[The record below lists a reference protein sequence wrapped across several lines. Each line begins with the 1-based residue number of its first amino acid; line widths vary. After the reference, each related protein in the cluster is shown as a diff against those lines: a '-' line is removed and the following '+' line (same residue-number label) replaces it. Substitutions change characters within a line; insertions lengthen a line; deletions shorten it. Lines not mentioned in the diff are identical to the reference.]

1 MALSLLQCLEM
12 SIYAAAFIC
21 GIVSAALVTVT
32 QGEFG
37 SGCILYGVAKYN
49 STAKSLVVEQFGSVT
64 LCGFVSAVSVG
75 VAIYCFCTVFYFIY
89 SSFIEETDRGSRWLT
104 ACLVTAG
111 IFLFL
116 LLVAGCLLRVGLS
129 SFCQSLL
136 SETRVGIKSCADSE
150 KMNWTSSYNG
160 SRFYQNFTSA
170 ETSTWVNF
178 FFWLVVLTVLVVQW
192 RRLDG
197 FRPMNGADPEWSTAV
212 AGITSETKPLIPSG
226 TRP

>member
-1 MALSLLQCLEM
+1 M
-12 SIYAAAFIC
+12 SVLRF
-21 GIVSAALVTVT
+21 
-32 QGEFG
+32 QGEFN
-37 SGCILYGVAKYN
+37 SGCILYGTTKYN
-49 STAKSLVVEQFGSVT
+49 STAKSLEVEHFGNVT

-75 VAIYCFCTVFYFIY
+75 IAIYCFCTVFYFIY
-89 SSFIEETDRGSRWLT
+89 ASCIEEANRGSRWLT

-116 LLVAGCLLRVGLS
+116 LLVSGCLLRVGLS
-129 SFCQSLL
+129 LFCQGLL
-136 SETRVGIKSCADSE
+136 LEAGVKSCSDGE
-150 KMNWTSSYNG
+150 KMDWTSPYDG

-178 FFWLVVLTVLVVQW
+178 FFWLVVLTLLIVQ
-192 RRLDG
+192 RRQLDG

-226 TRP
+226 PRP